1 MYVTNIALRHLQKIR
16 GEMRKRDVEMTDILR
31 EHEEFEDQR
40 LIRRL
45 EMEKAKTAVEA
56 GTQLERPNQSLS
68 ALRIS
73 IAYDE

>member
-1 MYVTNIALRHLQKIR
+1 
-16 GEMRKRDVEMTDILR
+16 MTDILR